1 MKKQAYLLLLSSV
14 VFVAVTTLFQVYDNT
29 KLADYRA
36 ADSYSYEEAAHFI
49 YHLGGQPHPT
59 RPFLYPLIVGIPY
72 LFSSDYNVF
81 LTFNYAINA
90 CFWLLTVLFIYK
102 SLILIT
108 QTRYA
113 FTLSLLFACNLSNI
127 FINPQILTES
137 VYTFTLALILF
148 FLTKYFV
155 KHEIRHLTTAIAL
168 FVLSIL
174 IRPSGLILALL
185 IVPLYLAYLYKKKHI
200 AQIVAVVAVLC
211 LPLLQVVKMGQ
222 HNLNFTISNI
232 GNETLYYYLCS
243 YAEGVKKTNYAY
255 SNYALMQSEYE
266 KIRAARGAEMEKM
279 EKMEKEDYW
288 KHIDDMSTQDF
299 RYQLMVN
306 SKGLAFTY
314 TRNLVSNCVAFS
326 NASMNLENP
335 CNKSYF
341 NFIKKMSM
349 YITRI
354 QNTLYS
360 LSILATPF
368 ILLYFRK
375 RIQNKSLLYLQISL
389 LTIAIYTIL
398 ISGISFAQG
407 DRFTIVLVPIA
418 LANMALLYSNIKFR
432 KSSTPSV

>member
-14 VFVAVTTLFQVYDNT
+14 IFIVVTTLFQVYDNA

-90 CFWLLTVLFIYK
+90 CFWLLTVLFLYK
-102 SLILIT
+102 SLVLIT

-113 FTLSLLFACNLSNI
+113 FALSLLFACNLGNI

-155 KHEIRHLTTAIAL
+155 HHKINSLTTAVAL
-168 FVLSIL
+168 SILSIL
-174 IRPSGLILALL
+174 IRPSGLILVLF
-185 IVPLYLAYLYKKKHI
+185 IVPSYLIYLYKKRYI
-200 AQIVAVVAVLC
+200 TQIMTTVAVLC

-243 YAEGVKKTNYAY
+243 YAEGVKRTNYPY

-266 KIRAARGAEMEKM
+266 KIRSARVAGMEKM
-279 EKMEKEDYW
+279 GKEDYW
-288 KHIDDMSTQDF
+288 YRMNDMSTRDF

-306 SKGLAFTY
+306 FKGLAFTY
-314 TRNLVSNCVAFS
+314 MRNLVSNCVAFS
-326 NASMNLENP
+326 NASVNLENP
-335 CNKSYF
+335 KNRSYF
-341 NFIKKMSM
+341 SLIKKISM

-360 LSILATPF
+360 LSLLVTPF
-368 ILLYFRK
+368 ILFRFRK
-375 RIQNKSLLYLQISL
+375 RITNKSLLYLQITIV
-389 LTIAIYTIL
+389 TIAIYTVL

-418 LANMALLYSNIKFR
+418 LANMALLYSNTKFR
-432 KSSTPSV
+432 KFSTPSV